1 VPVHTGNADGIN
13 KPPIVVG
20 IKQTNND
27 IYAAILMEVFA

>member
-1 VPVHTGNADGIN
+1 MALN